1 MKKIWCL
8 LLALCLGFCLSAS
21 AEETPVPAPFDNPQE
36 IHLAAA
42 GLMLYAP
49 GDLETLDGDECAYDS
64 GFRFDCFN
72 DTFDFTLYVNDSRD
86 MTLKEYAA
94 FFADRNHMKAEADT
108 VNGYPC
114 YRLTDPAKKDGSF
127 TLLIADTTEDDTPPV
142 YQLAFMCDGEKDVKL
157 ANDILSTIAPY

>member
-1 MKKIWCL
+1 
-8 LLALCLGFCLSAS
+8 A
-21 AEETPVPAPFDNPQE
+21 
-36 IHLAAA
+36 
-42 GLMLYAP
+42 
-49 GDLETLDGDECAYDS
+49 DECAYDS

-86 MTLKEYAA
+86 MNLKDYAA
-94 FFADRNHMKAEADT
+94 FFADRNHMKAEAET

-114 YRLTDPAKKDGSF
+114 YRLTDPAKTDGSF

-142 YQLAFMCDGEKDVKL
+142 YQLAFMCDGDKDVKL